1 MRDKRFI
8 VDRIEN
14 KSVVLEDD
22 KQDIILIDIDL
33 FHKQPRDGDVV
44 IMCNNSFYVDE
55 VATKETTPKYSNII
69 ELLFTWFSSFIVENA
84 KNCHPPANAV

>member
-1 MRDKRFI
+1 MLAVMRDKRFI

-22 KQDIILIDIDL
+22 KKDIILIDIDL

-55 VATKETTPKYSNII
+55 VATKERKSKINSLMKGMW
-69 ELLFTWFSSFIVENA
+69 EE
-84 KNCHPPANAV
+84 

>member
-1 MRDKRFI
+1 MLAVMRDKRFI

-55 VATKETTPKYSNII
+55 VATKERKSKINSLMKGMW
-69 ELLFTWFSSFIVENA
+69 EE
-84 KNCHPPANAV
+84 

>member
-1 MRDKRFI
+1 MLAVMRDKRFI

-55 VATKETTPKYSNII
+55 DATKER
-69 ELLFTWFSSFIVENA
+69 
-84 KNCHPPANAV
+84 KNKINSLMKGMWEE

>member
-22 KQDIILIDIDL
+22 KKDIILIDIDL
-33 FHKQPRDGDVV
+33 FHTKPRDGDVV

-55 VATKETTPKYSNII
+55 VATKERKSKINSLMKGMW
-69 ELLFTWFSSFIVENA
+69 EE
-84 KNCHPPANAV
+84 